1 METRPVWA
9 EINLDHLAHNIQEVR
24 RVTSQAAQVCAVI
37 KADGY
42 GHGAVQIAKTLLEN
56 GADRFA
62 VATLSEAIQLR
73 KHFSQVPILVLGYTP
88 EENAAQVL
96 TYDLTQTIWDLE
108 QAKGFHLAA
117 KQMERV
123 AKVHL
128 KVDSGMSR
136 VGFSVNPRGIADA
149 LGCFQ
154 LNGLDIEGVYTHFAC
169 ADEKDKTIT
178 HQQVRTYLEM
188 VNEIELAGYKI
199 PIKHVSNS
207 AAIIDMPEYNFDMVR
222 AGIMLYGLYPS
233 KDVDISRVH
242 LKEVMSLRAR
252 LSLVKQIPS
261 GAGVSYG
268 HIYHAASEETIGTL
282 PLGYAD
288 GYTRLLTGKST
299 VLVKGQRFFAVGK
312 ICMDQFM
319 IRLPEPNFAKRGD
332 IATLFGEDHGS
343 LISIDEVAQA
353 LGTINYEVVCMI
365 NKRVPR
371 HYYQGGKLASSKDSV
386 LDF

>member
-24 RVTSQAAQVCAVI
+24 RVTSQTAQVCAVI

-73 KHFSQVPILVLGYTP
+73 KHFGQVPILVLGYTP
-88 EENAAQVL
+88 EENASQVL
-96 TYDLTQTIWDLE
+96 TNDLTQTIWDLE

-117 KQMERV
+117 KQFNKV

-136 VGFSVNPRGIADA
+136 VGFSVNARGIADA

-178 HQQVRTYLEM
+178 HQQVSAYLEM
-188 VNEIELAGYKI
+188 VDRIELAGYKI

-233 KDVDISRVH
+233 KDVDLSRVH

-261 GAGVSYG
+261 GTGVSYG

-288 GYTRLLTGKST
+288 GYTRLLTGKSS
-299 VLVKGQRFFAVGK
+299 VLVKGQRVYAVGK

-319 IRLPEPNFAKRGD
+319 IRLPEPDFAKRGD
-332 IATLFGEDHGS
+332 VVTLFGEDHGS
-343 LISIDEVAQA
+343 LISIDEVAQT

-371 HYYQGGKLASSKDSV
+371 HYYQCGELAFSNDS
-386 LDF
+386 LL